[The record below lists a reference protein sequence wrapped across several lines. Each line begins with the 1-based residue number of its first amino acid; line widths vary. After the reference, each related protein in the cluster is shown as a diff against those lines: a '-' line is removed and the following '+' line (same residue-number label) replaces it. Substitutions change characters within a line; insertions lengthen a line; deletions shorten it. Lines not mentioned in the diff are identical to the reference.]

1 MNSGMKI
8 ITPMSGQ
15 AVLGGTKSSFSVM
28 EQELF
33 EERAAIMEYE
43 AGFPRK
49 KAEQLARRE
58 ILERRKLQE
67 LLKAG

>member
-1 MNSGMKI
+1 MNSAMKI
-8 ITPMSGQ
+8 ITTMSGQ
-15 AVLGGTKSSFSVM
+15 AVFGGAESSFSAT

-33 EERAAIMEYE
+33 EERAAIMEFD

-58 ILERRKLQE
+58 ILERRKLQD
-67 LLKAG
+67 LLRAG